1 MRVAGIPLG
10 VGNNN
15 AAAEQGTVLWLKFEG
30 ENGSTAFTD
39 TSGKG
44 CTISRRDATT
54 IQGNRARFYNNDNL
68 MVQNAD
74 STLFNLSGY
83 DFKIS
88 FDFEVIQL
96 ETETIIYGNGT
107 NAPTSL
113 HLYIA
118 SDGNLKLIKDSVV
131 LFNFGA
137 LSLATNYNV
146 EIERIGSTIAFKVN
160 GVAQTLL
167 DTFTTTNLNKG
178 GYGGIFGSNM
188 FGSTKQRLY
197 MDNIVIS
204 RKTLTV

>member
-1 MRVAGIPLG
+1 MFPLALL
-10 VGNNN
+10 NKS
-15 AAAEQGTVLWLKFEG
+15 EQGLLTLLNLEF
-30 ENGSTAFTD
+30 NGADDSSTFTD

-44 CTISRRDATT
+44 CTVSRRGATT
-54 IQGNRARFYNNDNL
+54 IQGNRARFYNDDNL
-68 MVQNAD
+68 TVQNAD
-74 STLFNLSGY
+74 TTLFNLAAY
-83 DFKIS
+83 DFKVS

-96 ETETIIYGNGT
+96 ETQTIIYGNGT
-107 NAPTSL
+107 NAATSL

-118 SDGNLKLIKDSVV
+118 SDSNLKLIKDSVV

-167 DTFTTTNLNKG
+167 DTFTTTNLDRG
-178 GYGGIFGSNM
+178 GYGGIFGSNQY
-188 FGSTKQRLY
+188 GSIKQRLY
-197 MDNIVIS
+197 MDNIVIG

>member
-10 VGNNN
+10 VGNSQNLYEKILELLFTG
-15 AAAEQGTVLWLKFEG
+15 AD
-30 ENGSTAFTD
+30 GSSTFTD

-44 CTISRRDATT
+44 CTISRRATTT
-54 IQGNRARFYNNDNL
+54 IQGNRARFYNDDNL
-68 MVQNAD
+68 SAANAD
-74 STLFNLSGY
+74 TTLFNLSGY
-83 DFKIS
+83 DFKVS

-96 ETETIIYGNGT
+96 ETQTIIYGNGT
-107 NAPTSL
+107 NAAACL

-118 SDGNLKLIKDSVV
+118 SDSNLKLIKDNVV

-146 EIERIGSTIAFKVN
+146 EIERIGSTITFKVN

-167 DTFTTTNLNKG
+167 STFTTTNLDKAG
-178 GYGGIFGSNM
+178 SGGIFGSNQ

-197 MDNIVIS
+197 MDNIVIG